1 MALKEGSKA
10 PDLNLET
17 DTGETLKLSSLI
29 GKNVV
34 LYFYPK
40 SDTPGCTVE
49 ACEFRDSTPAY
60 TTANAVV
67 IGISPDVVK
76 KQAKFKEKFEL
87 PFNLLADVD
96 HAAAE
101 KYGVWVEKSMYGK
114 KYMGVERST
123 FLIDKAGKIARI
135 FSKVKPAG
143 HAQEVLDALATIP

>member
-60 TTANAVV
+60 TAANAVV

-76 KQAKFKEKFEL
+76 KQAKFREKFEL